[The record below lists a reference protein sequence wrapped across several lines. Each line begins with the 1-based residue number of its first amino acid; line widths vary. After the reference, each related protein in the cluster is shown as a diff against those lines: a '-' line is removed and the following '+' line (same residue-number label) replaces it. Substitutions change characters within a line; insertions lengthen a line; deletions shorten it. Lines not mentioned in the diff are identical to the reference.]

1 MFNYTMLDNF
11 EVTQIQHGYSN
22 KSFHSGCL
30 KIENKEFNYIYDC
43 GLCKREILNYLKKKE
58 TKLDILFISH
68 FHKDHINA
76 ILDFEN
82 HSNLKDTVVVM
93 PYQTEKDKLLF
104 GAIGGLDT
112 NNADEY
118 NDKYINF
125 LRNPHHIWIREND
138 FEYTHNPNN
147 KFNVNYAHNYDI
159 GVNYKN
165 SDFHLNDNPN
175 HKDHPLFTF
184 QYNGTGLNWWLLAYS
199 AHTENLDLL
208 WEKIYEDNPDLKNLN
223 TNYLE
228 SQNFESAKKY
238 ILEIRKSLQNLR
250 ANNIVGDASFAN
262 LMSLSLYSGPIIT
275 SEITYDSNIVNEIF
289 KFLKLPYL
297 IYINGFQIY
306 KYLYFRN
313 EHVGWLHTGDFNL
326 KDPNLYEDF
335 ISYYK
340 EVMNMVGMFSLP
352 HHGSENNFNKELLK
366 LSNEHFIII
375 KSSRVRLDK
384 FLEEQ
389 IKTPSKRFL
398 IAQNGNNINL
408 KVISNNLSFIGR
420 IEQSK

>member
-43 GLCKREILNYLKKKE
+43 GLCKTEFLNYLKKKKA
-58 TKLDILFISH
+58 KLDILFISH
-68 FHKDHINA
+68 FHKDHIND
-76 ILDFEN
+76 ILEFEN
-82 HSNLKDTVVVM
+82 HPDLKDTVVVM
-93 PYQTEKDKLLF
+93 PYHDEKDKLLF
-104 GAIGGLDT
+104 GAIGGLNT
-112 NNADEY
+112 NNKEDEY
-118 NDKYINF
+118 IDKYINF
-125 LRNPHHIWIREND
+125 LRNPYHIWIKNN
-138 FEYTHNPNN
+138 YSYNPYN
-147 KFNVNYAHNYDI
+147 KFNVNYAHNCDI

-165 SDFHLNDNPN
+165 SDFRLNDNPR
-175 HKDHPLFTF
+175 HKDYPLFTF

-208 WEKIYEDNPDLKNLN
+208 WEKIYEDNPALKNLN

-238 ILEIRKSLQNLR
+238 ILEIRKSLQKLR
-250 ANNIVGDASFAN
+250 ANDIVGDASFAN

-297 IYINGFQIY
+297 ININVFQFY

-313 EHVGWLHTGDFNL
+313 ENVGWLHTGDFNL
-326 KDPNLYEDF
+326 KDPNLYKDF

-352 HHGSENNFNKELLK
+352 HHGSENNFNNELLK
-366 LSNEHFIII
+366 LRNEHFIII
-375 KSSRVRLDK
+375 KSSRVKLDK
-384 FLEEQ
+384 IIEEE
-389 IKTPSKRFL
+389 IKTHSKRFL